1 MLSFDWK
8 ILDDRFYYYETNSG
22 KIVGFVHKY
31 ALTSIW
37 NSVVY
42 VGNDRHIAT
51 NEIGLGQFVDMDFAR
66 KAIVNYW
73 DIESRTLLE

>member
-1 MLSFDWK
+1 MQSFDWK
-8 ILDDRFYYYETNSG
+8 NLDDKFYYYETSTG

-42 VGNDRHIAT
+42 VGSDRHIST
-51 NEIGLGQFVDMDFAR
+51 NEIGLGQYVDMDFAR
-66 KAIVNYW
+66 KAVINYW

>member
-1 MLSFDWK
+1 MNNFDWK
-8 ILDDRFYYYETNSG
+8 NLDDKFYYYETNTG

-42 VGNDRHIAT
+42 VGNDRHIQSG
-51 NEIGLGQFVDMDFAR
+51 EVGLGQYVDMDFAR

>member
-1 MLSFDWK
+1 MQSFDWK
-8 ILDDRFYYYETNSG
+8 NLDDKFYYYETSTG

-42 VGNDRHIAT
+42 VGSDRHIAT
-51 NEIGLGQFVDMDFAR
+51 NEIGLGQYVDMDFAR
-66 KAIVNYW
+66 KAVINYW